1 MPNIVIFSAVF
12 KKVLF
17 AFYTVSFANQVFP
30 FAYLSK
36 QLSFSVEKN
45 MAEFESRITWYNV

>member
-1 MPNIVIFSAVF
+1 MPNIVIFSAVY

-36 QLSFSVEKN
+36 QLSFSVKKN
-45 MAEFESRITWYNV
+45 MAEFESRITWY